1 MSETKLYNFRLPIEL
16 MECAKVQAGAAGVT
30 SMLLSLLRQHLGGET
45 PSQPI
50 TAQFPDGGRRVIGT
64 GHEGGIV
71 TTANAGAII
80 LELQDR
86 ISALE
91 TELGDLDLAGVVNDR
106 VADAERR
113 VDDLKRQLGMWQAR
127 AERAEHAAKVMADHK
142 MITPA
147 QVINPRPHGMPAD
160 RASPKPVAAILPITG
175 TEFPRQLTHW
185 QKQQAKPKK
194 AGK

>member
-127 AERAEHAAKVMADHK
+127 AERAEQPHK
-142 MITPA
+142 IATYRA
-147 QVINPRPHGMPAD
+147 VPRGSANAPVSVSAN
-160 RASPKPVAAILPITG
+160 KPVSSVLPASDGFAARPVGSLLKG
-175 TEFPRQLTHW
+175 
-185 QKQQAKPKK
+185 AGKPK
-194 AGK
+194 GKKK